1 MFKCVFGVIIG
12 ILLWNFLF
20 FFIVCKMV
28 FVFLIGNIIVIKFS
42 EFMLNNV
49 IVFVK
54 IVDEIGFLCGVFN
67 FVLGCGEIVG

>member
-1 MFKCVFGVIIG
+1 
-12 ILLWNFLF
+12 
-20 FFIVCKMV
+20 MV